1 MMLTLT
7 KTDQTIR
14 IGVIS
19 DTHVPDRVGELHPD
33 VISVMKGL
41 KVDHILH
48 AGDISSQ
55 SVVDQLELIAPC
67 TSVRG
72 NRDWFKNNQA
82 QFVKF
87 ISFNNVKICINHGH
101 GTIFYYF
108 ADKIPYFF
116 TGYNF
121 ERYQKNLEKCCED
134 ALVIVFG
141 HTHQVEN
148 RWVNNRLFFNSG
160 SAYDSGNDG
169 SGPTIGLLEIFPDQ
183 KVKGSIIPL
192 RKAKWTKTGWIINEK
207 SSYEPNHV

>member
-1 MMLTLT
+1 MMQTIT
-7 KTDQTIR
+7 KTDQMIR
-14 IGVIS
+14 IGVLS

-33 VISVMKGL
+33 VISVMKSL
-41 KVDHILH
+41 QVDHILH

-55 SVVDQLELIAPC
+55 VVLDQLEIIAPC
-67 TSVRG
+67 TSVKG

-101 GTIFYYF
+101 GTLFYYL
-108 ADKIPYFF
+108 ADKIPYFIN
-116 TGYNF
+116 GYSF
-121 ERYQKNLEKCCED
+121 ERYQKNLEKFCED

-148 RWVNNRLFFNSG
+148 RWVNKRLFFNSG

-169 SGPTIGLLEIFPDQ
+169 SGPTIGLIEIFPDQ
-183 KVKGSIIPL
+183 SVKGSIIPM

-207 SSYEPNHV
+207 PS